1 MVVEITPEK
10 GGTIMKLKKLLA
22 LTLTGAVLTVSLT
35 ACTPLDAAELLYDWL
50 FGGGSSNASRSNGTG
65 VERSETLEKSIVQW
79 FGLPSANREK
89 DEAEPVL
96 QEVVKRFDPESWHY
110 NNGNLNGE
118 LNETAKAALNSIAKD
133 KLTMTH
139 SRKRIAVDVWEVQ
152 PSQTDFDFSENR
164 WLYYVWLTRGG
175 DNSNTPTPDPSWEP
189 YSRLKDWIESTDSF
203 DLYAG
208 VFQKNG
214 KTYAAMVMIRW

>member
-1 MVVEITPEK
+1 
-10 GGTIMKLKKLLA
+10 MKLKKLLA
-22 LTLTGAVLTVSLT
+22 LTLAGAVLTASLT
-35 ACTPLDAAELLYDWL
+35 ACAPLEDLYDWF
-50 FGGGSSNASRSNGTG
+50 FGGGSSNASRGNDTG
-65 VERSETLEKSIVQW
+65 VVESETLEKNIIDY
-79 FGLPSANREK
+79 FGLPRDNREK
-89 DEAEPVL
+89 DEAEPML

-110 NNGNLNGE
+110 NSGKLNGE
-118 LNETAKAALNSIAKD
+118 LNDTAKAALTAIAKD

-189 YSRLKDWIESTDSF
+189 YSRLKGWIQSTDSF
-203 DLYAG
+203 DLYAS

-214 KTYAAMVMIRW
+214 KTYAAMVMIRWSNS

>member
-50 FGGGSSNASRSNGTG
+50 FGGGSSNASHSNGTG
-65 VERSETLEKSIVQW
+65 LVESATLEESIIQW
-79 FGLPSANREK
+79 FGLPRANRQK
-89 DEAEPVL
+89 DEAEPML
-96 QEVVKRFDPESWHY
+96 QEVAKRFDPESWHY